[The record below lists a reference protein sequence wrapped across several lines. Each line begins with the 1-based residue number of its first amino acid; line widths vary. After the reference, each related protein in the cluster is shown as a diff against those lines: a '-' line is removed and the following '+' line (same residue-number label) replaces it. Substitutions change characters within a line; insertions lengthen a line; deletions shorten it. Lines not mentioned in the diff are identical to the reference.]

1 MKTNI
6 KILTSKKK
14 FIVYHLPAII
24 YAIVIILVS
33 SIPNLKTP
41 SLRFLAFDKL
51 AHFFEYAVFASL
63 IFRSFSN
70 LFSSNKIS
78 RIFLLSAL
86 FLSIFAFADEFHQR
100 YIPGRFF
107 DYYDLLT
114 DFCGA
119 FLVLIFLSLRFKFQR
134 KEFNQKQ
141 LLRK

>member
-1 MKTNI
+1 MKTNR
-6 KILTSKKK
+6 KILTPKKK
-14 FIVYHLPAII
+14 FIVYHLPTII

-51 AHFFEYAVFASL
+51 AHFFEYAIFAFL

-70 LFSSNKIS
+70 LFPSNGIS
-78 RIFLLSAL
+78 RTFFFSAF
-86 FLSIFAFADEFHQR
+86 FLSVFAFADEYHQR

-119 FLVLIFLSLRFKFQR
+119 FLVLIFLSLRFKFKR
-134 KEFNQKQ
+134 KELNQKQ